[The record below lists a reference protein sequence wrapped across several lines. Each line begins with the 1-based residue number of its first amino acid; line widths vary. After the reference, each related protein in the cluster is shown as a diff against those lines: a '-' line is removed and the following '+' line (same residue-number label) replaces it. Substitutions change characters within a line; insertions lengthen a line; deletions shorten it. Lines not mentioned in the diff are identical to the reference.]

1 MGLLDDI
8 AGGLKKGLDYA
19 KEKGELGAKIAQLRL
34 ELVNL
39 TRERD
44 GLYGRLGKMYFT
56 NRDDT
61 VRLEPIITELQRVL
75 GEVRKREEA
84 LDKLG
89 EKPEETPV
97 VSSDPVHSGSSDPAH
112 AASSATVSSVP
123 HVASVHPADPASPT
137 TSSQATTGHTTPGVP
152 DDHKPNS

>member
-56 NRDDT
+56 NREDT

-97 VSSDPVHSGSSDPAH
+97 ASSDPTHATSST
-112 AASSATVSSVP
+112 ASSSAPSVP
-123 HVASVHPADPASPT
+123 SAASVHPAEPPTPSQT
-137 TSSQATTGHTTPGVP
+137 TSSQTTPSQATPSVP

>member
-56 NRDDT
+56 NREDT

-97 VSSDPVHSGSSDPAH
+97 ASSDPTHATSST
-112 AASSATVSSVP
+112 ASSSAPSA
-123 HVASVHPADPASPT
+123 ASVHPADSPTPSQTTAGQT
-137 TSSQATTGHTTPGVP
+137 TSSQTTPSQATPSVP

>member
-89 EKPEETPV
+89 EKPEEAPT
-97 VSSDPVHSGSSDPAH
+97 VSSDPMH
-112 AASSATVSSVP
+112 AASSSVP
-123 HVASVHPADPASPT
+123 HVASVHPAEPASPT
-137 TSSQATTGHTTPGVP
+137 PSGDP
-152 DDHKPNS
+152 DDHKTSS

>member
-44 GLYGRLGKMYFT
+44 GLYARLGKMYFT

-61 VRLEPIITELQRVL
+61 ARLEPIIVDLQRVL
-75 GEVRKREEA
+75 AEVRKREEA

-89 EKPEETPV
+89 EKPEETPAQAAPAE
-97 VSSDPVHSGSSDPAH
+97 VSRATPSDQTQSDQTQ
-112 AASSATVSSVP
+112 SADHGDERKP
-123 HVASVHPADPASPT
+123 H
-137 TSSQATTGHTTPGVP
+137 
-152 DDHKPNS
+152 

>member
-8 AGGLKKGLDYA
+8 AGGLKKGLDFA

-56 NRDDT
+56 NREDT
-61 VRLEPIITELQRVL
+61 ARLEPIIVELQRVL
-75 GEVRKREEA
+75 AEVRKREEA

-89 EKPEETPV
+89 EKPEEAHVAP
-97 VSSDPVHSGSSDPAH
+97 SDPTH
-112 AASSATVSSVP
+112 AASTHAAEPAPSSQ
-123 HVASVHPADPASPT
+123 T
-137 TSSQATTGHTTPGVP
+137 TSSQTTSGVP
-152 DDHKPNS
+152 DDHKPSS

>member
-89 EKPEETPV
+89 EKPEEAPV
-97 VSSDPVHSGSSDPAH
+97 ASSDPMH
-112 AASSATVSSVP
+112 AASSATASTASSSVP

-137 TSSQATTGHTTPGVP
+137 TSSQTTTGHTTPGVP

>member
-97 VSSDPVHSGSSDPAH
+97 VSSDPAH
-112 AASSATVSSVP
+112 AASTTVSSSVP
-123 HVASVHPADPASPT
+123 HVASVHPAEPASPT
-137 TSSQATTGHTTPGVP
+137 TSSHTTPGVP

>member
-8 AGGLKKGLDYA
+8 AGGLKKGLDFA

-56 NRDDT
+56 NREDT

-75 GEVRKREEA
+75 AEVRKREEA

-89 EKPEETPV
+89 EKPEEAPV
-97 VSSDPVHSGSSDPAH
+97 APGDPPHT
-112 AASSATVSSVP
+112 ASSTVSSSVP
-123 HVASVHPADPASPT
+123 RGASVHPAEPANPT
-137 TSSQATTGHTTPGVP
+137 TSSQATTGQTIPGVP

>member
-61 VRLEPIITELQRVL
+61 VRLEPIMTELHRVL

-89 EKPEETPV
+89 EKPEEAPV
-97 VSSDPVHSGSSDPAH
+97 VPSATTHATSSDPI
-112 AASSATVSSVP
+112 
-123 HVASVHPADPASPT
+123 
-137 TSSQATTGHTTPGVP
+137 HTTPSATTYTAPTHTAEPSSHTPSSDP